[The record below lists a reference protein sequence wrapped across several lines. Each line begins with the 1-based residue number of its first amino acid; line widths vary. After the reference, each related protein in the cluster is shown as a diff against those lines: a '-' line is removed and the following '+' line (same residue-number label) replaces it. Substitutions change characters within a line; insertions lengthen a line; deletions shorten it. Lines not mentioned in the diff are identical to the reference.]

1 VSRRAPLIV
10 VAALA
15 RAPLTLVAALGRAPL
30 IVVAALRRAPLVAVA
45 ALTLLAGV
53 VLAGCGSDEPSGS
66 TPSGASAGE
75 VISFAPSSRTFVGI
89 SASEVLP
96 LAAAEQR
103 KVLHAQAAA
112 GIGLFRQTF
121 RWDEIEPSPGQY
133 EWGMHDGLV
142 AAAAE
147 SGIRVLP
154 IVFATP
160 KAQAAD
166 PKPGA
171 KVTPTTTM
179 PPRDPQA
186 FAAFAT
192 VLAKRYGPGGA
203 FWKAHP
209 DLEPLPIRSWQVWNE
224 PNLKAYWGGRPNQNE
239 YLELLKVTGRAL
251 HAVDPQAEIVTG
263 GVPESKLGIPL
274 GDYVSLLARAG
285 AKGSFDT
292 LAIHP
297 YARTPDGAIAAIVHA
312 REILD
317 RAGFGDVGLWV
328 TEIGWATGEQ
338 QSDFTVGPKTQAA
351 YIAEFLRR
359 SAALAPRLKLRGIA
373 YYAWRDVEPY
383 PGGKDFWGLH
393 TGLHEIDGAAKP
405 SLAAFTSAAAELR
418 AG

>member
-1 VSRRAPLIV
+1 MSPRAPLM
-10 VAALA
+10 L
-15 RAPLTLVAALGRAPL
+15 
-30 IVVAALRRAPLVAVA
+30 VAALRRIPLALVA
-45 ALTLLAGV
+45 ALTLV
-53 VLAGCGSDEPSGS
+53 VTTVLAGCGGEERSGDS
-66 TPSGASAGE
+66 QAGGGAARE
-75 VISFAPSSRTFVGI
+75 QVISYAPSSRTFVGI

-133 EWGMHDGLV
+133 QWGMHDGLV

-147 SGIRVLP
+147 NGIRVLP

-160 KAQAAD
+160 KSQAAA

-186 FAAFAT
+186 FADFAT
-192 VLAKRYGPGGA
+192 VLAKRYGPGGT

-297 YARTPDGAIAAIVHA
+297 YARTPDGAIAAVVHA

-317 RAGFGDVGLWV
+317 KAGFTDVGLWV
-328 TEIGWATGEQ
+328 TEIGWATGAQ
-338 QSDFTVGPKTQAA
+338 KSDFTVGPKTQAA
-351 YIAEFLRR
+351 YIAEFLTR
-359 SAALAPRLKLRGIA
+359 SAALAPKLKLRGIA
-373 YYAWRDVEPY
+373 YYAWRDVKPY

-393 TGLHEIDGAAKP
+393 TGLHDIDGTAKP
-405 SLAAFTSAAAELR
+405 SLASFTSAAAALR

>member
-1 VSRRAPLIV
+1 MIARRPSTLAAARARPPL
-10 VAALA
+10 ALA
-15 RAPLTLVAALGRAPL
+15 AARTRPPLALVAA
-30 IVVAALRRAPLVAVA
+30 IALAL
-45 ALTLLAGV
+45 ALTATLT
-53 VLAGCGSDEPSGS
+53 GCG
-66 TPSGASAGE
+66 AGE
-75 VISFAPSSRTFVGI
+75 ESATSPGGKPADQVISYAPSSRTFVGI

-96 LAAAEQR
+96 LPAAEQR
-103 KVLHAQAAA
+103 DVLHAQAAA

-121 RWDEIEPSPGQY
+121 RWDEIEPSPGEY
-133 EWGMHDGLV
+133 HWDMHDGLV

-147 SGIRVLP
+147 NGIRVLP

-160 KAQAAD
+160 KSEAAD

-186 FAAFAT
+186 FADFAT
-192 VLAKRYGPGGA
+192 VLAKRYGPGGT

-209 DLEPLPIRSWQVWNE
+209 DLEALPIRSWQVWNE

-239 YLELLKVTGRAL
+239 YLELLTATGRAL

-274 GDYVSLLARAG
+274 DDYVTLLARAG
-285 AKGSFDT
+285 AKGTFDT

-297 YARTPDGAIAAIVHA
+297 YARTPDGAIAAVVHA

-317 RAGFGDVGLWV
+317 RAGFTDVGVWV
-328 TEIGWATGEQ
+328 TEIGWATGAQ
-338 QSDFTVGPKTQAA
+338 KSDFTVGPKTQAA
-351 YIAEFLRR
+351 YIAEFLSR
-359 SAALAPRLKLRGIA
+359 SAALAPKLKLRGIA
-373 YYAWRDVEPY
+373 YYAWRDVKPY

-393 TGLHEIDGAAKP
+393 TGLNDIDGTAKP
-405 SLAAFTSAAAELR
+405 SLAAFTSAASTLR